1 MFVLAMV
8 ILTIGEA
15 TALPTIPA
23 LVNVLTPIEAK
34 GRYQGLIQSYAS
46 AGRAIG
52 PLFGG
57 MIIELSSFTALF
69 VIATIAVLLVLTTTA
84 VMWKALHGSLT
95 RYRT

>member
-34 GRYQGLIQSYAS
+34 GALPRVDPIIRIGWS
-46 AGRAIG
+46 GHWAI
-52 PLFGG
+52 
-57 MIIELSSFTALF
+57 I
-69 VIATIAVLLVLTTTA
+69 
-84 VMWKALHGSLT
+84 WRHD
-95 RYRT
+95 Y